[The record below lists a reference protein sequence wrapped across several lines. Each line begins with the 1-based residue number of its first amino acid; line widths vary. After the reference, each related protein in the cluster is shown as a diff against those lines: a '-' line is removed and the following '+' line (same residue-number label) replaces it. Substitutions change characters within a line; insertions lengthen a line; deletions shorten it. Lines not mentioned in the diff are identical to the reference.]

1 MASIISAGTTSAT
14 ALNMS
19 ADTTGVLQLSSNNG
33 TVAATVDTSQRVG
46 VGLTTLTERFE
57 VNGAIGA
64 STSSS
69 NNFATGN
76 ARAFMDYV
84 PGSNTAR
91 LGQLNGASGLTTG
104 KLSLFNNGLESIA
117 IDAAGR
123 IRLPYQPSFLA
134 GSSAGDTTVT
144 TGSLIP
150 FNSTGT
156 SGFNVGSGYNT
167 ASYLF
172 TAPIAGKYFFSCVAY
187 YTNSGGF
194 TNDMQLAPIV
204 NGAQVVVGGDAVVF
218 SSAYPNNT
226 GGTISIGGSFILNLA
241 ANDAVGVYNRTGFS
255 IRLYMGHTKFSGYL
269 IG

>member
-1 MASIISAGTTSAT
+1 MPVTINGSTGLTANDGSVFTNASG
-14 ALNMS
+14 N
-19 ADTTGVLQLSSNNG
+19 
-33 TVAATVDTSQRVG
+33 VG
-46 VGLTTLTERFE
+46 VG
-57 VNGAIGA
+57 
-64 STSSS
+64 TSS
-69 NNFATGN
+69 
-76 ARAFMDYV
+76 
-84 PGSNTAR
+84 PTAR
-91 LGQLNGASGLTTG
+91 LHTQVSSGNTIARFVNTTSTAGELGELVLAAPSRPAVRMNFQTSVDSNGFFNYDSG
-104 KLSLFNNGLESIA
+104 SFVWFNNSGGSATERMR
-117 IDAAGR
+117 IDTAGR
-123 IRLPYQPSFLA
+123 VTTPFQPSFLA

-187 YTNSGGF
+187 YTNSSGF

-241 ANDAVGVYNRTGFS
+241 ANDTVGVYNRTGFS
-255 IRLYMGHTKFSGYL
+255 VRLYMGHTKFSGYL
-269 IG
+269 LG

>member
-19 ADTTGVLQLSSNNG
+19 ADTSGVLQLSSNNG

-117 IDAAGR
+117 IDASGR
-123 IRLPYQPSFLA
+123 IRMPYQPAFRAVTA
-134 GSSAGDTTVT
+134 GGSTST
-144 TGSLIP
+144 TGVIAFATAPVNIGSHFSLV
-150 FNSTGT
+150 N
-156 SGFNVGSGYNT
+156 NR
-167 ASYLF
+167 F
-172 TAPIAGKYFFSCVAY
+172 TAPVTGQYLFCANIYVVANNSSYGLIQFRVNGGQVAY
-187 YTNSGGF
+187 SETQA
-194 TNDMQLAPIV
+194 TAT
-204 NGAQVVVGGDAVVF
+204 VV
-218 SSAYPNNT
+218 SLS
-226 GGTISIGGSFILNLA
+226 
-241 ANDAVGVYNRTGFS
+241 FS
-255 IRLYMGHTKFSGYL
+255 IIVSLNAGDYADVAWSTASGRQYFAGAAETNFSGFL

>member
-64 STSSS
+64 STTSS

-91 LGQLNGASGLTTG
+91 FGQLNGASGLTTG
-104 KLSLFNNGLESIA
+104 KLSLFNNALESVV
-117 IDAAGR
+117 IDSSGR
-123 IRLPYQPSFLA
+123 VTMPYQPMASVYSSSGSGITGSVGTVLA
-134 GSSAGDTTVT
+134 FDQEQVDVGGNYNTSTYRFTAPVTGKYFATLWLLGRNSTSAYCAGLYKNGAQIQGRGAYIEPGSGNEVQGLQTLIISCSAGDYIDARITQ
-144 TGSLIP
+144 TGNGDL
-150 FNSTGT
+150 
-156 SGFNVGSGYNT
+156 
-167 ASYLF
+167 YLGDL
-172 TAPIAGKYFFSCVAY
+172 AG
-187 YTNSGGF
+187 
-194 TNDMQLAPIV
+194 MQ
-204 NGAQVVVGGDAVVF
+204 F
-218 SSAYPNNT
+218 
-226 GGTISIGGSFILNLA
+226 
-241 ANDAVGVYNRTGFS
+241 
-255 IRLYMGHTKFSGYL
+255 YL

>member
-19 ADTTGVLQLSSNNG
+19 ADTSGVLQLSSNNG

-123 IRLPYQPSFLA
+123 IRLPYQPAFYAHSFSTNTTLN
-134 GSSAGDTTVT
+134 GSTSADIQVPVNGTVAT
-144 TGSLIP
+144 
-150 FNSTGT
+150 
-156 SGFNVGSGYNT
+156 NVGNNYNS
-167 ASYLF
+167 ANSRF
-172 TAPIAGKYFFSCVAY
+172 TAPIAGFYFFYGQFMLNAWPSDYGYIFIRFLKNGALSESEVMVPRP
-187 YTNSGGF
+187 SGGQF
-194 TNDMQLAPIV
+194 ASTVVSTAFPLA
-204 NGAQVVVGGDAVVF
+204 AGDYVELFARQ
-218 SSAYPNNT
+218 S
-226 GGTISIGGSFILNLA
+226 GGSSNATIR
-241 ANDAVGVYNRTGFS
+241 DGF
-255 IRLYMGHTKFSGYL
+255 RVFCGYL
-269 IG
+269 VG